1 VEVYFEIS
9 FLNVNMS
16 LFFFRSNLDSFKY
29 IIFNIS
35 HLLLAMT
42 LFAYWYLI

>member
-16 LFFFRSNLDSFKY
+16 LFFLDQ
-29 IIFNIS
+29 IWIFLNIS
-35 HLLLAMT
+35 FLISAIY
-42 LFAYWYLI
+42 YWP